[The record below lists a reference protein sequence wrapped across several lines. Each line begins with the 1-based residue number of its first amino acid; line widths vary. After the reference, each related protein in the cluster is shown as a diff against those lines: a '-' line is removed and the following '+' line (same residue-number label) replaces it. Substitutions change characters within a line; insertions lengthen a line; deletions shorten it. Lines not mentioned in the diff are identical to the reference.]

1 MQDIG
6 TVVWDVGGV
15 LIPETGGRVDRE
27 VAKFLGVKVD
37 RLKQITG
44 ELKPRATSGN
54 ITLEELYEKVI
65 EKLGLKLA
73 ASTAVE
79 RHMEAYEKHAT
90 KVDAGILRLIDGL
103 TKAGI
108 VSLALTNTERE
119 VYEYNSRRG
128 LWGFYPGGVIASVV
142 EGVGK
147 PHPLIYGAVFRKI
160 GRERGVVYIDDNKK
174 YVRGAEESGMKGVHY
189 RQYGRAEELGKKLKI
204 DFGISTGV

>member
-1 MQDIG
+1 MKNMQDIG

-108 VSLALTNTERE
+108 VS
-119 VYEYNSRRG
+119 
-128 LWGFYPGGVIASVV
+128 
-142 EGVGK
+142 
-147 PHPLIYGAVFRKI
+147 
-160 GRERGVVYIDDNKK
+160 
-174 YVRGAEESGMKGVHY
+174 
-189 RQYGRAEELGKKLKI
+189 
-204 DFGISTGV
+204 